1 MLILGRFCSS
11 GNDLRYNH
19 IREVPTDAFAGLS
32 HLHTVFLNENQL
44 RRIEPG
50 AFRGLPGL
58 KYLYLNKNRI
68 VEVAPSAFDSLDRLQ
83 SLFLYGNQI
92 RRIPEGAFAGLPALK
107 HLRLDDNPLE
117 CDCSLLWF
125 RRVLHEARQTL
136 LATSSCATP
145 EQLVGKS
152 LADLGE
158 DDFHCTKPEIVSE
171 PRDIEISNG
180 QTAVFTCKA
189 HGDPR
194 PEIVWMLDA
203 GEIHSD
209 DTRIN
214 VLPDGSLRI
223 DEVTAADAGMYEC
236 RARNNMGQVQSRPA
250 RMVVSNEVI
259 ETEAEAPKFI
269 QTPPA
274 EVELKVGAALV
285 LHCVVSGEFLSQGA
299 PTPSIL
305 WKFNNQNIQN
315 GRIKLF
321 GNGSLILPVATLDD
335 GGVYSCYAGNAIGN
349 VSVNATVQ
357 VNGEFLSVYC
367 FGRCSRTSVNIC
379 CPSFFSF
386 ATIIIANASVD
397 ACRNIGAG

>member
-1 MLILGRFCSS
+1 M
-11 GNDLRYNH
+11 
-19 IREVPTDAFAGLS
+19 
-32 HLHTVFLNENQL
+32 
-44 RRIEPG
+44 
-50 AFRGLPGL
+50 
-58 KYLYLNKNRI
+58 
-68 VEVAPSAFDSLDRLQ
+68 
-83 SLFLYGNQI
+83 
-92 RRIPEGAFAGLPALK
+92 
-107 HLRLDDNPLE
+107 
-117 CDCSLLWF
+117 
-125 RRVLHEARQTL
+125 
-136 LATSSCATP
+136 
-145 EQLVGKS
+145 
-152 LADLGE
+152 
-158 DDFHCTKPEIVSE
+158 SE

-285 LHCVVSGEFLSQGA
+285 LHCVVSGEFLTQGGDKLKLLFVCKKRA
-299 PTPSIL
+299 AFVFLLKSTTKNLENSKLDNPSTRLKVCQFIP
-305 WKFNNQNIQN
+305 
-315 GRIKLF
+315 RI
-321 GNGSLILPVATLDD
+321 
-335 GGVYSCYAGNAIGN
+335 
-349 VSVNATVQ
+349 
-357 VNGEFLSVYC
+357 
-367 FGRCSRTSVNIC
+367 
-379 CPSFFSF
+379 
-386 ATIIIANASVD
+386 
-397 ACRNIGAG
+397 